1 MGAAGA
7 FLRAVNRIATF
18 ARQNLP
24 SGWRARISTLAAAG
38 AAKEAQALRLMV
50 IGNLDGHFATAAQI
64 ARDKG
69 ASVFHAECIERA
81 LAMLYGGRGVDL
93 LIVHV
98 AIDVRRLAARMRAGR
113 LAVPIVACGAGS
125 DAGAAVTAIHSG
137 AREYIPLP
145 PDPEVIAAIL
155 VAVADDGQDL
165 PPVSPPQP
173 GQRREG
179 VATARVAHAALAAE
193 TVTHSLFGRTVAD
206 VERDLIL
213 ETLKRCLGNRTH
225 AAGLLGISIRTLRN
239 KLTVYAAEGI
249 SVPPPNNGEMRGAA

>member
-1 MGAAGA
+1 M
-7 FLRAVNRIATF
+7 
-18 ARQNLP
+18 
-24 SGWRARISTLAAAG
+24 
-38 AAKEAQALRLMV
+38 RLMV
-50 IGNLDGHFATAAQI
+50 IGNLDGQFATAAQI
-64 ARDKG
+64 AGDKG
-69 ASVFHAECIERA
+69 ASVLHAECIERA
-81 LAMLYGGRGVDL
+81 LAMLYGGHGADL

-98 AIDVRRLAARMRAGR
+98 AIDVRRLAGRLRAGR
-113 LAVPIVACGAGS
+113 IATPIVACGTGS
-125 DAGAAVTAIHSG
+125 DAGAAVAAIHAG

-145 PDPEVIAAIL
+145 PDPEMIAAIL
-155 VAVADDGQDL
+155 AAVADDGQEF
-165 PPVSPPQP
+165 PPFSPQ
-173 GQRREG
+173 QSEERREG

-193 TVTHSLFGRTVAD
+193 AVTRGLVGRTVAD